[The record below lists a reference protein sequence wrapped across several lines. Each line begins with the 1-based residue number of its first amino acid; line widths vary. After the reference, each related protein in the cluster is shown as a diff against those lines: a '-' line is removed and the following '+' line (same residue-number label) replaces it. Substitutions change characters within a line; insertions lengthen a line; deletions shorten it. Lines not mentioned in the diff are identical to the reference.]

1 MDGGAWVHGWVGGTV
16 PKCRNDKLAQ
26 KHYTRQDRKEEKKL
40 ASELWFMAIRIL
52 LMSVLLPLSDAQ
64 MFRVCV
70 RAHNNELQLRPHK
83 KNFRFLHASFL
94 SISHISGAKKSRGKK
109 CGVSVT
115 SWIDSRLLFF
125 STRKKVWLWISLF
138 FHVGKILDVTR
149 NVNDVLD

>member
-94 SISHISGAKKSRGKK
+94 SISHISGAKNLGGKNAEPAWLPE
-109 CGVSVT
+109 S
-115 SWIDSRLLFF
+115 IDSRLLFF
-125 STRKKVWLWISLF
+125 PLEKKFDCEFLF
-138 FHVGKILDVTR
+138 FSTWEKYWTLREMLTTS
-149 NVNDVLD
+149 